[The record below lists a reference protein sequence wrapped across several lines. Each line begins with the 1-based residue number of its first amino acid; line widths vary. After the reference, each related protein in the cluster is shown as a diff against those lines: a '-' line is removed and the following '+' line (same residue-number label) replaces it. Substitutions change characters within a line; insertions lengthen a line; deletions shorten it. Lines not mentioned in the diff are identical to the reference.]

1 MSNTIESKLHAAGL
15 VLPEPMQL
23 PPGLKLP
30 FSFCKVSGR
39 RVLLSGHLP
48 LNNDGSIWGVTGKV
62 GDAVSIEEAYTAAR
76 QATLAMLGSLRRELG
91 SLDRISN
98 WLRVFGMVNTAP
110 GFNQTAPVVNGCSDL
125 LIELFGAD
133 IGAHTRSA
141 VGFAEIP
148 FDCPVEIEAELEISE
163 T

>member
-1 MSNTIESKLHAAGL
+1 MTDTIDNKLAAAGL
-15 VLPEPMQL
+15 ALPEPMQL
-23 PPGLKLP
+23 PPGLVLP
-30 FSFCKVSGR
+30 FSFCKTSGC

-48 LNNDGSIWGVTGKV
+48 LNDDGSIWEVTGKV
-62 GDAVSIEEAYTAAR
+62 GDSVSIEQAYTAAR
-76 QATLAMLGSLRRELG
+76 QATLAMLGSLKRELA

-110 GFNQTAPVVNGCSDL
+110 GCNQTAPVINGCSEL
-125 LIELFGAD
+125 LIELFGPT
-133 IGAHTRSA
+133 IGSHTRSA